1 MSYSSNQLLHKI
13 VRKEI
18 SLTRMITFFIFSIIG
33 FYILI
38 LANILYFDYAKNF
51 TKDSEIWKSN
61 YIVLNKK
68 ISTLQTITGGK
79 PTFDAQEIEELKN
92 QSFVT
97 NIGSFQSSLFPVKLQ
112 IGGIAGIRGF
122 STDLFFESVPQEF
135 IDVENDDWNWK
146 PSDRIIPIIIPKSYI
161 NLYNFGFASSQG
173 LPQVSENLF
182 TQIPFQLVLGK
193 GEHQQIYQAR
203 IIDFTTKINTILVPE
218 NFMQW
223 ANQTFAPQQK
233 SEASRI
239 IIETTND
246 GSVNYTNYLEQQNY
260 DLNKDELKNNEL
272 TGYLKLTFSL
282 VVFIGGIIVLSAV
295 WLMIINFQLLIEKNK
310 QKIKD
315 LHLIGFSSSQLVKP
329 YFILMAVFIIIGF
342 LISVPLV
349 WQTNQYILEKIGGFV
364 PMEESNVGLILMG
377 SGFVLLFIIGCNMM
391 ILQRTIQ
398 RIIK

>member
-1 MSYSSNQLLHKI
+1 
-13 VRKEI
+13 
-18 SLTRMITFFIFSIIG
+18 MITFFIFSIIG

-146 PSDRIIPIIIPKSYI
+146 PGDRIIPIIIPKSYI

-203 IIDFTTKINTILVPE
+203 IVDFTTKINTILVPE

-223 ANQTFAPQQK
+223 AYQTFAPQQK

-246 GSVNYTNYLEQQNY
+246 GSINYTNYLEQQNY

-282 VVFIGGIIVLSAV
+282 VVFIGGIIVLSTI

-310 QKIKD
+310 HKIKD

-364 PMEESNVGLILMG
+364 PIEESNVGLILMG

>member
-1 MSYSSNQLLHKI
+1 MSYSSNQLLRKI

-146 PSDRIIPIIIPKSYI
+146 PGDRIIPIIIPKSYI

-203 IIDFTTKINTILVPE
+203 IVDFTTKINTILVPE

-223 ANQTFAPQQK
+223 AYQTFAPQQK

-246 GSVNYTNYLEQQNY
+246 GSINYTNYLEQQNY

-282 VVFIGGIIVLSAV
+282 VVFIGGIIVLSTI

-310 QKIKD
+310 HKIKD

-364 PMEESNVGLILMG
+364 PIEESNVGLILMG